1 MVRRIHYDGG
11 TILKVTTQFKYVVI
25 AFLITTTFFIS
36 QTVYGAGLTVNV
48 FFKYSSWQV
57 QDPEKIGDIRMS
69 WSSPDT
75 DEKGSKDLDLK
86 ELPVVT
92 SIENFDIPVNSHFQV
107 CLNSEDRDDGN
118 CERGINQLGNQ
129 LEELYIEVP

>member
-1 MVRRIHYDGG
+1 MVHRIHYDGG
-11 TILKVTTQFKYVVI
+11 RILKVTAQLNYVLI

-36 QTVYGAGLTVNV
+36 QEVYGSGLSINV
-48 FFKYSSWQV
+48 FLKYSSWQV
-57 QDPEKIGDIRMS
+57 EDPEKIGDIRMS

-92 SIENFDIPVNSHFQV
+92 TIENFEIPVNSHFQV

-118 CERGINQLGNQ
+118 CERGINQPDNLP
-129 LEELYIEVP
+129 EELYIEVP